1 LRKQKEIQKSN
12 EFYLELIE
20 KALPLEL
27 QQIKKKDKFKGKK
40 KRQTNLKKKLKYLNV
55 FFFCFKRIKLRRRNL
70 ISKQ

>member
-40 KRQTNLKKKLKYLNV
+40 RDQINN
-55 FFFCFKRIKLRRRNL
+55 
-70 ISKQ
+70 S